1 MGDVRSGQRRIGST
15 RPDPARVIAH
25 RGDHRVGDPCRI
37 RATEFAPMSTTRG
50 DVVMAVRDD
59 EVPAVI
65 QGGDVEGKQTR

>member
-1 MGDVRSGQRRIGST
+1 
-15 RPDPARVIAH
+15 
-25 RGDHRVGDPCRI
+25 
-37 RATEFAPMSTTRG
+37 MSTTRG